1 MTSSTLDKKEKTKI
15 RIRLK
20 SYDHHLIDNSC
31 KQIIDIVVRSGA
43 TIIGPVLLP
52 TNTKK
57 YSVNR
62 ATFVK
67 KKSQE
72 QFEIRVHKR
81 LIDVHS
87 ANSKTIEALTSLNLP
102 AGVEAE
108 IKT

>member
-1 MTSSTLDKKEKTKI
+1 MTNSTLDKKEKAKI

-31 KQIIDIVVRSGA
+31 KQIIDIAIRSGA
-43 TIIGPVLLP
+43 SIVGPILLP
-52 TNTKK
+52 TEKRK

-81 LIDVHS
+81 LIDVINS
-87 ANSKTIEALTSLNLP
+87 NSKTVEALTSLNLP

-108 IKT
+108 IKA

>member
-1 MTSSTLDKKEKTKI
+1 MTNSTLNKTKI

-20 SYDHHLIDNSC
+20 SYDHHLVDNSC
-31 KQIIDIVVRSGA
+31 KQIIDIALRSGA
-43 TIIGPVLLP
+43 NVVGPILLP
-52 TNTKK
+52 TEKKK

-81 LIDVHS
+81 LIDVLNS
-87 ANSKTIEALTSLNLP
+87 NSKTIESLTNLNLP

>member
-1 MTSSTLDKKEKTKI
+1 MTNSTLDKNQKAKI

-31 KQIIDIVVRSGA
+31 KQIIEIVIRSGA
-43 TIIGPVLLP
+43 NIVGPILLP
-52 TNTKK
+52 TEKKK

-81 LIDVHS
+81 LIDVLNS
-87 ANSKTIEALTSLNLP
+87 NSKTIESLTSLNLP

-108 IKT
+108 IKA

>member
-1 MTSSTLDKKEKTKI
+1 MTNSTLNKTKI

-20 SYDHHLIDNSC
+20 SYDHHLVDNSC
-31 KQIIDIVVRSGA
+31 KQIIDIALRSGA
-43 TIIGPVLLP
+43 NVVGPILLP
-52 TNTKK
+52 TEKKK

-62 ATFVK
+62 ATFIK

-81 LIDVHS
+81 LIDVLNS
-87 ANSKTIEALTSLNLP
+87 NSKTIESLTNLNLP